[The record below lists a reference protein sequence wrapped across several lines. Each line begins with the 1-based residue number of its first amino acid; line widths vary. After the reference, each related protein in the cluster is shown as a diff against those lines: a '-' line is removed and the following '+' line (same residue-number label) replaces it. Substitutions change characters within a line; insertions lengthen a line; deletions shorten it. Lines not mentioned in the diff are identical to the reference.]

1 MLAPGQ
7 VFSFNDTV
15 GPRTVAN
22 GFYTAKEYVNGET
35 VDGIGG
41 GTCQVSSTLYNAVLY
56 SDLSIVSR
64 TNHMFP
70 VGYCPN
76 GQDATVADS
85 GVDFKFMNSMDYPIK
100 ISAVTSG
107 ATITVSIIGT
117 QRDVPRTVKIV
128 NTSKAVG
135 ADTSVH
141 SVRYVYDP
149 AGNLISQDDLGNSYY
164 MAH

>member
-1 MLAPGQ
+1 M
-7 VFSFNDTV
+7 
-15 GPRTVAN
+15 
-22 GFYTAKEYVNGET
+22 
-35 VDGIGG
+35 
-41 GTCQVSSTLYNAVLY
+41 
-56 SDLSIVSR
+56 
-64 TNHMFP
+64 
-70 VGYCPN
+70 
-76 GQDATVADS
+76 
-85 GVDFKFMNSMDYPIK
+85 
-100 ISAVTSG
+100 TSG